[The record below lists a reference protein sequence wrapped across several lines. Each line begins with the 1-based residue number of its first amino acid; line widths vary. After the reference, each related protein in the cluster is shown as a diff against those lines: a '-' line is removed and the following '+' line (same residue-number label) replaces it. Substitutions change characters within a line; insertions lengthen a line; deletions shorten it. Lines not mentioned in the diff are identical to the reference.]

1 MGGNRINI
9 EKIDI
14 YLVKKT
20 VVAMIEYYNYFLLE
34 EEKII
39 ISNDT
44 IFRDYEMQ
52 ALVDLLKGLFE
63 MEGLKIDINGYDERL
78 KDYNTINSFS
88 EFIYKIGLKGGKF

>member
-14 YLVKKT
+14 LLVKKT
-20 VVAMIEYYNYFLLE
+20 VIAMIEYYNYFLLE

-88 EFIYKIGLKGGKF
+88 EFIYKIGLEGGKI